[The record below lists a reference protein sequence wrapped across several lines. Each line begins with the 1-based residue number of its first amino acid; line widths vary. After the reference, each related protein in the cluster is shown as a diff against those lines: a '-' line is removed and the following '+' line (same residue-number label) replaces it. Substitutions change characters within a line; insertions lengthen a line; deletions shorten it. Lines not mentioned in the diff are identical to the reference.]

1 MAAFTT
7 KQCLQFHYK
16 KVHSF
21 SEETMPVIERSVAY
35 TFDAYSGGT
44 VEEPGRGKTPRFDK
58 ERCNSTD
65 NNSSSLLSLDE
76 RSSTSSV
83 KADVSATSSTTECNS
98 GQWQYCSIFIELLYF
113 ILISSSSLF
122 FIFNPISSISIL
134 SLPFSVVIP
143 LFRSRYSQTS
153 CFY

>member
-1 MAAFTT
+1 VAAFTT

-35 TFDAYSGGT
+35 TFDAYSGGI

-58 ERCNSTD
+58 ERRNSTD

-76 RSSTSSV
+76 SSSASSV

-98 GQWQYCSIFIELLYF
+98 GQ
-113 ILISSSSLF
+113 
-122 FIFNPISSISIL
+122 
-134 SLPFSVVIP
+134 
-143 LFRSRYSQTS
+143 
-153 CFY
+153 